1 VFERHEL
8 RDPRALRAL
17 AHPSRLRL
25 LEHLAYA
32 GAATATELAE
42 QVGESPANCSWHLR
56 QLARY
61 GFVEETGGGVGRQR
75 PWRLVPEVRSW
86 DRDGTAEPDLARA
99 GDAAMG
105 VLLDGEVAALR
116 DWLKRRREEPVA
128 WRQAAFVDLA
138 FTWLTRDELAEIERQ
153 ITGLLTQQPNRL
165 DPADRPP
172 GAQPVRLVAWGFPA
186 RPTGLPATPGDPPTG
201 DADDA

>member
-1 VFERHEL
+1 MLRRVPETHEI

-25 LEHLAYA
+25 LEHLALA
-32 GAATATELAE
+32 GSATATELAE

-75 PWRLVPEVRSW
+75 PWRLVAEVRTW
-86 DRDGTAEPDLARA
+86 DRDGTEGPELARA
-99 GDAAMG
+99 GDATMD

-116 DWLKRRREEPVA
+116 EWLKRRREETVG
-128 WRQAAFVDLA
+128 WRQAAFLDLS
-138 FTWLTRDELAEIERQ
+138 FGWLTREEMAELGRQ
-153 ITGLLTQQPNRL
+153 INDLLLQLPNRF
-165 DPADRPP
+165 DPAQRPP

-186 RPTGLPATPGDPPTG
+186 RPTG
-201 DADDA
+201 DADA